1 MIETFTSCLYE
12 VRNVELGGF
21 PLDPWKSLVLPGRQ
35 GVDERRIV
43 EVGGDSGVVIG
54 GVDVLGIR
62 YPLGVFVDGYFG
74 IGVP

>member
-1 MIETFTSCLYE
+1 M
-12 VRNVELGGF
+12 
-21 PLDPWKSLVLPGRQ
+21 DPWKSLVLPGRQ

-43 EVGGDSGVVIG
+43 DVGGASGVVVG